1 MRSRLAVAK
10 ACVQKESRGVSESLF
25 FNHARY
31 DALSRPIL
39 KTYSDGTPPVSCSY
53 DAAPGGMGRLSL
65 ASEFGLTLAT
75 VFGPPIRRMRQGRW
89 DLRTSCPSM
98 P

>member
-10 ACVQKESRGVSESLF
+10 VCVQKESRGVSESLF

-39 KTYSDGTPPVSCSY
+39 KTYSDGTPPVSYSY
-53 DAAPGGMGRLSL
+53 DTAPGGMGRL
-65 ASEFGLTLAT
+65 ASVTAAGVSTTNLTGYAAW
-75 VFGPPIRRMRQGRW
+75 GA
-89 DLRTSCPSM
+89 
-98 P
+98 